1 VADEPVSDRHRTP
14 ADVRL
19 LRRLAAIGWVLWA
32 VAVVAAVISWTWG
45 SARQQ
50 TVTGLVLV
58 GLIVVTGAVRGLVAA
73 RIDRR
78 IARERRLAGERRPED
93 RGTDPE

>member
-1 VADEPVSDRHRTP
+1 VTDGRRTP
-14 ADVRL
+14 ADVSL
-19 LRRLAAIGWVLWA
+19 LRRLAVTGWVLWA

-45 SARQQ
+45 SPRQQ

-58 GLIVVTGAVRGLVAA
+58 GLIVVTGAVRNIVAA

-78 IARERRLAGERRPED
+78 IAQGQPDIDRQPDTD
-93 RGTDPE
+93 RGPDPE